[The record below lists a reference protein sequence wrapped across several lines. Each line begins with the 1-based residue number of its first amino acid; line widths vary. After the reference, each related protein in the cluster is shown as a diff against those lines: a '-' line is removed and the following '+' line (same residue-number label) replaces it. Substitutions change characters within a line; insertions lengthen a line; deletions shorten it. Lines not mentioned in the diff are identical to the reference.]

1 MLCPSET
8 HVAAPNRVAMA
19 RQAEK
24 TVFREK
30 PTRPWQVDLIN
41 ILVTDSH
48 IRPSNRIQR
57 SPDGPPTENP
67 QYSHRSRRVSLQER
81 RGRGHLCGKG
91 EEPAQ
96 PRRQLFL

>member
-1 MLCPSET
+1 MLCPNAT
-8 HVAAPNRVAMA
+8 HVAAPNRAAMA

-24 TVFREK
+24 TVLREK
-30 PTRPWQVDLIN
+30 PARPGQVWLID
-41 ILVTDSH
+41 ILVTHSH

-67 QYSHRSRRVSLQER
+67 QYPHRSRRVSLQER
-81 RGRGHLCGKG
+81 RGRSHLCGEG

-96 PRRQLFL
+96 PGRQLFS